1 MVRRHHLLDAVIY
14 AHHWAGPAIDG
25 DKPCHLLLNVKRARG
40 GRAPQIYTHAHKL
53 LIAAVCVC
61 GCVCVLYLCVRARA
75 CLCARE
81 EVEKNLSQHCVDS
94 FSEFPI
100 GP

>member
-1 MVRRHHLLDAVIY
+1 MLSFTPTIG
-14 AHHWAGPAIDG
+14 AGPAIDG

-40 GRAPQIYTHAHKL
+40 GRAPEIYTHAHKL
-53 LIAAVCVC
+53 LIAAVGVS
-61 GCVCVLYLCVRARA
+61 VCVLYLCVRARA
-75 CLCARE
+75 CLCAWE
-81 EVEKNLSQHCVDS
+81 EVEKNLSLHCVDS